1 MIDLL
6 PNSNYIKNFVRR
18 LGREGFF
25 SCFIIFQWPKILA
38 SWPVISLGL
47 FFPPEKLALLRQPSG
62 YSSILLKAQFSEAI
76 TNFMP
81 PNMDGVLGSHKNQHS
96 K

>member
-47 FFPPEKLALLRQPSG
+47 FFPPEKLAAAKWLLLFDIIKSAIFGG
-62 YSSILLKAQFSEAI
+62 YYEFHA
-76 TNFMP
+76 
-81 PNMDGVLGSHKNQHS
+81 S
-96 K
+96 KYGW